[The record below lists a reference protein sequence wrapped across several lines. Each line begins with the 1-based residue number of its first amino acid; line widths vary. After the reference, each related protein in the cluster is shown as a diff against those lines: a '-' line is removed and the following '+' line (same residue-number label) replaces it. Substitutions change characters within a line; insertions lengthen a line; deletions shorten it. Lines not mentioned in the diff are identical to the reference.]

1 MPMKHKTDILSNR
14 RKIKLRSSK
23 GKRISLYIQRVE
35 CSVYDSYGFK
45 QHHYMS
51 ENIKGFMSFLFTTPK
66 GKPFAFVAVRNQPH
80 RGCRNGMMV
89 SRIVILPK
97 YQGKGYSV
105 ALTSLMGGLLA
116 AKGLL
121 MYINTHKERY
131 GMALGESRNFE
142 STTFDDKDRGNTDD
156 GKYKNRQGGIAY
168 RKKYVGRAIY
178 GYKDLFCDI
187 NTMRTKAK
195 DIEEGRTDSI
205 KVVCPFYMSYVRSF
219 RSTTFYVRFCANFYA
234 PFVTDRWNRD
244 EIPKLWQTALHTPF
258 YRNGGRLM
266 DLTVI
271 LFGH

>member
-1 MPMKHKTDILSNR
+1 MPMKHKTDILSSR

-23 GKRISLYIQRVE
+23 GKRICLYIQRVE
-35 CSVYDSYGFK
+35 CSVYSSYGFK

-156 GKYKNRQGGIAY
+156 GKYKNRQSGIAY

-187 NTMRTKAK
+187 ETMRTRAK
-195 DIEEGRTDSI
+195 HIDKERTDCM
-205 KVVCPFYMSYVRSF
+205 KVSYPFFSDYVRSF
-219 RSTTFYVRFCANFYA
+219 GSTTFYDRVSVRIYA
-234 PFVTDRWNRD
+234 LFVADGWSRD
-244 EIPKLWQTALHTPF
+244 TIPILWQKELRTPLC
-258 YRNGGRLM
+258 RNGGRPM

-271 LFGH
+271 PSGH